1 MKRVGIGAGVLATAG
16 AVWFIAVGGGGGD
29 SNEGGSES
37 ESDPTTTSVSV
48 EALPLQQVA
57 RTTTNAGLN
66 LSVDY
71 PATWQLTTSN
81 SDTHIAV
88 RDPGTGTVFL
98 TGMEQS
104 RGPQGPPRTLATRLA
119 ADPGGDYGQI
129 TVTEVLTP
137 VGDLAPFRLDVLR
150 GPTAERGT
158 LVIQTFTTGDVTYS
172 KWWMILGNDSTT
184 TPTVE
189 AMAQTITIDQN

>member
-1 MKRVGIGAGVLATAG
+1 
-16 AVWFIAVGGGGGD
+16 VWFVAAGGTGGD
-29 SNEGGSES
+29 SNEGQT
-37 ESDPTTTSVSV
+37 ESDLPTTSVSV
-48 EALPLQQVA
+48 EALPLPLVA

-66 LSVDY
+66 LSVNY

-81 SDTHIAV
+81 SHTHIAV

-104 RGPQGPPRTLATRLA
+104 RGPQGPPRTLATRLT

-129 TVTEVLTP
+129 AVTEVLTP

-184 TPTVE
+184 TPTVD